1 MKIVIKVEDNLKEI
15 LQYLEDLGYN
25 WLTGSKPTEFTPIL
39 ETRYIIPNEEFK
51 TIEYSSFDKYNNYV
65 TLNDFIASKTM
76 NRNNIL
82 VGYKLTLE
90 NGNSFEILR
99 YKDEKILIPVG
110 CHVSTIS
117 LNELCNHD
125 LSPVNK
131 ASRIMKIENSLGL
144 TMWERKFTR
153 SDIKAGYVL
162 KNEEGTKYL
171 VVNDMFAELRII
183 PIGEYIIGAL
193 VVDIM
198 NEDMS
203 PATPAHSEIIEVK
216 DITGKVVYSK

>member
-51 TIEYSSFDKYNNYV
+51 TIEYSSFDKHDNYV

-90 NGNSFEILR
+90 NGATFEVFR
-99 YKDEKILIPVG
+99 YKDEKILFPVG
-110 CHVSTIS
+110 CHVSIIS
-117 LNELCNHD
+117 LDELCNHD
-125 LSPVNK
+125 LSPVNG
-131 ASRIMKIENSLGL
+131 ASRIMKIENSLGV

-162 KNEEGTKYL
+162 KNDNDVEYL
-171 VVNDMFAELRII
+171 VVSGLFEGLRII
-183 PIGEYIIGAL
+183 PIGQYTIGAL
-193 VVDIM
+193 VVDLM

-216 DITGKVVYSK
+216 DTTGKVVYSK